1 MLIRMGVF
9 DFATGTAS
17 EQEHKVTRM
26 GEQIDTYGQSNEDQK
41 SANCVRI
48 PTEAISHVYGGF
60 TEGAMFCAIKSSCH
74 NSFSFL
80 RLKDEPVVYI
90 ESYTEAS
97 RRPCAHLLGRWG
109 LRERRHSPVHVC
121 WISCHQRSV
130 PSSHREEVVRG
141 NNHQD

>member
-17 EQEHKVTRM
+17 EQEYKVTRM
-26 GEQIDTYGQSNEDQK
+26 GEQINTYRQSNEDQK

-48 PTEAISHVYGGF
+48 PTKTISHVYGDF

-74 NSFSFL
+74 NSFSFSW
-80 RLKDEPVVYI
+80 LKDEPVVYV

-97 RRPCAHLLGRWG
+97 KRPCARLLGR
-109 LRERRHSPVHVC
+109 
-121 WISCHQRSV
+121 
-130 PSSHREEVVRG
+130 
-141 NNHQD
+141 